1 MKESTIYEAQP
12 GELIE
17 DSALIALEESRRE
30 HDYVFLLFNGVTV
43 KVNPKDTVDEI
54 TDRYFKKFY
63 DSTNTAKDGFDWES
77 FKREKSADFL
87 KVLLGQTGPMI
98 DKPSEAV
105 TLTELLIKELRST
118 QR

>member
-12 GELIE
+12 GEHIE
-17 DSALIALEESRRE
+17 DSALIALEESRRQD
-30 HDYVFLLFNGVTV
+30 DYVFLLFNGFTV
-43 KVNPKDTVDEI
+43 RVNPKDTVDGI
-54 TDRYFKKFY
+54 TNRYLEELYK
-63 DSTNTAKDGFDWES
+63 STNTPEYDFDWES

-87 KVLLGQTGPMI
+87 KVLLEQTGPMI